1 MADQLT
7 HKWYINRPLLVELFV
22 LFNLAFLT
30 LDVFIA
36 HSVNAFHHWAEW
48 IPVYFAAIATVILLA
63 GFYYY
68 RFSFHKGWA
77 GRLGLIVG
85 WLSILVGITGMILH
99 LESQFFV
106 KMTIRSLV
114 YTAPFVAPLSFA
126 GLGFLLLLNRK
137 VNWES
142 IGWGQWVIFF
152 AWGGFIGNFILS
164 LCDHAQNGFFNVNEW
179 IPVMSSALAVGFLFT
194 AMVMPANQ
202 SFLKLCFW
210 IIGLQV
216 LVGMVGF
223 YFHLVVDLQG
233 PASSLKDDFLYGAPI
248 FAPLLLPNLAILA
261 TIGVWDMREK
271 SRRMLNSSNQVS
283 PVTA

>member
-48 IPVYFAAIATVILLA
+48 IPVYFAAISTVILLA

-68 RFSFHKGWA
+68 RFTFHKGWA

-85 WLSILVGITGMILH
+85 WLSILVGITG
-99 LESQFFV
+99 
-106 KMTIRSLV
+106 
-114 YTAPFVAPLSFA
+114 
-126 GLGFLLLLNRK
+126 
-137 VNWES
+137 
-142 IGWGQWVIFF
+142 
-152 AWGGFIGNFILS
+152 
-164 LCDHAQNGFFNVNEW
+164 
-179 IPVMSSALAVGFLFT
+179 
-194 AMVMPANQ
+194 
-202 SFLKLCFW
+202 

-233 PASSLKDDFLYGAPI
+233 PAPSLKDDILYGAPI

-261 TIGVWDMREK
+261 AIGVWDRREK